1 VAAIVGT
8 LLIGTGFNVTVL
20 VSMAFVFAASANFPP
35 LILALTWRRFN
46 TTGALVGVTFGII
59 ASVVMIVL
67 SPPVWPGPDSQG
79 SPSSLT
85 FPGLVTIPIG
95 FLGCW
100 LGTMIGKREPDEGRG
115 FDELLV
121 RSETGL
127 GAEGGPQLRRR
138 RPRVEAPA
146 RAGEPVS

>member
-1 VAAIVGT
+1 
-8 LLIGTGFNVTVL
+8 
-20 VSMAFVFAASANFPP
+20 MAFVFAASANFPP

-46 TTGALVGVTFGII
+46 TTGALVGVAFGIV

-100 LGTMIGKREPDEGRG
+100 LGTMLGKRDSQDEHS

-127 GAEGGPQLRRR
+127 GAEGGPVLEPRRR
-138 RPRVEAPA
+138 TPGVAAPA
-146 RAGEPVS
+146 REPVA

>member
-1 VAAIVGT
+1 MPVGD
-8 LLIGTGFNVTVL
+8 G
-20 VSMAFVFAASANFPP
+20 AFV
-35 LILALTWRRFN
+35 
-46 TTGALVGVTFGII
+46 GALGLEREFAFGVI

-100 LGTMIGKREPDEGRG
+100 LGTMLSSTTEEKRTY
-115 FDELLV
+115 DELLV

-127 GAEGGPQLRRR
+127 GSEGADPRRAPRRR
-138 RPRVEAPA
+138 RAAAAAAATMLPK
-146 RAGEPVS
+146 

>member
-1 VAAIVGT
+1 MGVA
-8 LLIGTGFNVTVL
+8 
-20 VSMAFVFAASANFPP
+20 
-35 LILALTWRRFN
+35 
-46 TTGALVGVTFGII
+46 FGIV

-100 LGTMIGKREPDEGRG
+100 LGTMLGKPDSVDERS

-127 GAEGGPQLRRR
+127 GAEGGPALGPGAGRPRRR
-138 RPRVEAPA
+138 RPCASRW
-146 RAGEPVS
+146 RS

>member
-1 VAAIVGT
+1 
-8 LLIGTGFNVTVL
+8 
-20 VSMAFVFAASANFPP
+20 
-35 LILALTWRRFN
+35 
-46 TTGALVGVTFGII
+46 VGVAFGIV

-100 LGTMIGKREPDEGRG
+100 LGTMLGARDTAEERS

-127 GAEGGPQLRRR
+127 GAEGGPTLRRR
-138 RPRVEAPA
+138 GRAPGAAARV
-146 RAGEPVS
+146 REPVT

>member
-1 VAAIVGT
+1 MAVIAMAAT
-8 LLIGTGFNVTVL
+8 LAIGSGFNVSVL
-20 VSMAFVFAASANFPP
+20 VSMAFVFAASANFPT

-46 TTGALVGVTFGII
+46 TTGAITGVVFGCI

-79 SPSSLT
+79 SPSPLI

-95 FLGCW
+95 FIGCW
-100 LGTMIGKREPDEGRG
+100 LGTMLSKEETRSERSY
-115 FDELLV
+115 DELLV

-127 GAEGGPQLRRR
+127 GSELGGGRFKR
-138 RPRVEAPA
+138 EPA
-146 RAGEPVS
+146 TATAAR

>member
-1 VAAIVGT
+1 
-8 LLIGTGFNVTVL
+8 
-20 VSMAFVFAASANFPP
+20 MAFVFAASANFPP

-46 TTGALVGVTFGII
+46 TTGALVGVAFGIV

-100 LGTMIGKREPDEGRG
+100 LGTVLGKADSEDEAS

-127 GAEGGPQLRRR
+127 GAEGGPALAPHART
-138 RPRVEAPA
+138 PEVAAPA
-146 RAGEPVS
+146 REPVA

>member
-1 VAAIVGT
+1 
-8 LLIGTGFNVTVL
+8 
-20 VSMAFVFAASANFPP
+20 MAFVFAASANFPP

-46 TTGALVGVTFGII
+46 TTGALVGVAFGIV

-100 LGTMIGKREPDEGRG
+100 LGTTLGKRAEDEDGG

-127 GAEGGPQLRRR
+127 GAEGGPQLRPRR
-138 RPRVEAPA
+138 RRTVVSA
-146 RAGEPVS
+146 REREPVT

>member
-1 VAAIVGT
+1 MGR
-8 LLIGTGFNVTVL
+8 LTVL

-46 TTGALVGVTFGII
+46 TTGALTGVAFGIV
-59 ASVVMIVL
+59 ASIVMITL

-100 LGTMIGKREPDEGRG
+100 LGTMLGRAEDG
-115 FDELLV
+115 EHSFDELLV

-127 GAEGGPQLRRR
+127 GAEGGPELRPPRR
-138 RPRVEAPA
+138 AREEAPL
-146 RAGEPVS
+146 REPVGG

>member
-1 VAAIVGT
+1 
-8 LLIGTGFNVTVL
+8 
-20 VSMAFVFAASANFPP
+20 M
-35 LILALTWRRFN
+35 
-46 TTGALVGVTFGII
+46 I
-59 ASVVMIVL
+59 ASIVMIAL

-100 LGTMIGKREPDEGRG
+100 LGTMLSPTREEARTY
-115 FDELLV
+115 DELLV

-127 GAEGGPQLRRR
+127 GSEGADPRRAPRRR
-138 RPRVEAPA
+138 RAA
-146 RAGEPVS
+146 RARDGHGVAEVGLQAPPASVRAGLLACRYAAGISWLARKISSGSTSALILRSRA